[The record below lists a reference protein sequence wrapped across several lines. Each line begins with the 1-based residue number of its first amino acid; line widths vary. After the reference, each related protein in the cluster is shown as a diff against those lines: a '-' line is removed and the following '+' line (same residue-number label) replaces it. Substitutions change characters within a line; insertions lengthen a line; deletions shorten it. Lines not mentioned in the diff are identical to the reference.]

1 MAKRTITAL
10 SLLFIAMPAV
20 LVGGVWFFLLIS
32 FFIVLASWEYVQ
44 MFRAVKMLPAAWVTV
59 GGTLLLLATRS
70 QSVMGLFFPSVEFSP
85 HWAELILT
93 CLTLVAM
100 AVHLFAFERGRDQA
114 ALDFVITVAG
124 FIYLGWIG
132 AYLVDLRELPE
143 GGWWLML
150 VLPTVWMADSSAYM
164 IGVKYGIHK
173 LAPRLSPKKS
183 WEGYWAGVITGTLY
197 GGFFA
202 WAYNVN
208 TTLFGYHLL
217 GHLTISVWQGMSLG
231 LALSILTTLGD
242 LGESLFKRQGGIK
255 DSGTLF
261 PGHGGAFDRI
271 DSWLW
276 AAVIG
281 VFWIRWFF
289 L

>member
-1 MAKRTITAL
+1 MLKRAVTAL
-10 SLLFIAMPAV
+10 SLLIIAMPAV
-20 LVGGVWFFLLIS
+20 LWGGIWFFLLIG
-32 FFIVLASWEYVQ
+32 FFIVLASWEYTQ
-44 MFRAVKMLPAAWVTV
+44 MFRAVHMQPTAPIIV
-59 GGTLLLLATRS
+59 GGTILLLATRS
-70 QSVMGLFFPSVEFSP
+70 QAVTHFFFPSAVFSP
-85 HWAELILT
+85 QWAELTLT
-93 CLTLVAM
+93 CLALVAM
-100 AVHLFAFERGRDQA
+100 AAHLYAYERGRDQA
-114 ALDFVITVAG
+114 ALDFVITIGGLV
-124 FIYLGWIG
+124 YLGWVG
-132 AYLVDLRELPE
+132 AYLVNLRELPN

-150 VLPTVWMADSSAYM
+150 VLPTVWMADSGAYAL
-164 IGVKYGIHK
+164 GAKYGKHK

-183 WEGYWAGVITGTLY
+183 WEGYWAGVFTGTLY

-202 WAYNVN
+202 YVYSW
-208 TTLFGYHLL
+208 L
-217 GHLTISVWQGMSLG
+217 GPLHITFWQGALLG
-231 LALSILTTLGD
+231 LALSVITTLGD

-281 VFWIRWFF
+281 VYWIRWFF

>member
-1 MAKRTITAL
+1 MLKRAVTAL
-10 SLLFIAMPAV
+10 SLLIIAMPAV
-20 LVGGVWFFLLIS
+20 LWGGIWFFLLIG
-32 FFIVLASWEYVQ
+32 FFIVLASWEYTQ
-44 MFRAVKMLPAAWVTV
+44 MFRAVHMQPTAPIIV
-59 GGTLLLLATRS
+59 GGTILLLATRS
-70 QSVMGLFFPSVEFSP
+70 QAVTHFFFPSAVFSP
-85 HWAELILT
+85 QWAELTLT
-93 CLTLVAM
+93 CLALAAM
-100 AVHLFAFERGRDQA
+100 AAHLYAYERGRDQA
-114 ALDFVITVAG
+114 ALDFVITVG
-124 FIYLGWIG
+124 GLVYLGWVG
-132 AYLVDLRELPE
+132 AYLVNLRELPN

-150 VLPTVWMADSSAYM
+150 VLPTVWMADSGAYAL
-164 IGVKYGIHK
+164 GAKYGKHK

-183 WEGYWAGVITGTLY
+183 WEGYWAGVFTGTLY

-202 WAYNVN
+202 YVYSWLGPLHITFWQGA
-208 TTLFGYHLL
+208 LL
-217 GHLTISVWQGMSLG
+217 GLVLSV
-231 LALSILTTLGD
+231 ITTLGD

-281 VFWIRWFF
+281 VCWIRWFF

>member
-1 MAKRTITAL
+1 MLKRAVTAL
-10 SLLFIAMPAV
+10 SLLIIAMPAV
-20 LVGGVWFFLLIS
+20 LWGGIWFFLLIG
-32 FFIVLASWEYVQ
+32 FFIVLASWEYTQ
-44 MFRAVKMLPAAWVTV
+44 MFRAVHMQPTAPIIV
-59 GGTLLLLATRS
+59 GGTILLLATRS
-70 QSVMGLFFPSVEFSP
+70 QAVTHFFFPSAVFSP
-85 HWAELILT
+85 QWAELTLT
-93 CLTLVAM
+93 CLALVAM
-100 AVHLFAFERGRDQA
+100 AAHLYAYERGRDQA
-114 ALDFVITVAG
+114 ALDFVITVG
-124 FIYLGWIG
+124 GLVYLGWVG
-132 AYLVDLRELPE
+132 AYLVNLRELPN

-150 VLPTVWMADSSAYM
+150 VLPTVWMADSGAYAL
-164 IGVKYGIHK
+164 GAKYGKHK

-183 WEGYWAGVITGTLY
+183 WEGYWAGVFTGTLY

-202 WAYNVN
+202 YVYSW
-208 TTLFGYHLL
+208 L
-217 GHLTISVWQGMSLG
+217 GPLHITFWQGALLG
-231 LALSILTTLGD
+231 LALSVITTLGD

-281 VFWIRWFF
+281 VYWIRWFF